1 MVAGSATAG
10 VWQKGNHNR
19 TEADTDE
26 DDDEHRAVN
35 VTLADC
41 LLRVATR
48 TTETSAGHRSQYLVF
63 GELRA
68 VRYGRC
74 GDQGRAAMLAF
85 DCVEADLLG
94 AERTLLEFREGR
106 W

>member
-19 TEADTDE
+19 TEPDANE
-26 DDDEHRAVN
+26 DDDEHRTVN

-41 LLRVATR
+41 LLGVTTR
-48 TTETSAGHRSQYLVF
+48 TTETSIGHRSQYLVF
-63 GELRA
+63 GELGE
-68 VRYGRC
+68 VRSGRC
-74 GDQGRAAMLAF
+74 CDQGRAAMLAF

-94 AERTLLEFREGR
+94 AERALLEFR
-106 W
+106 